1 MAYIEAKNIH
11 KTFGKGDAAVH
22 ALRGASLSVDKGEM
36 VAVMGKSGSGKST
49 LLNILGG
56 LMTMDEGEL
65 RVGGKKVDFRKK
77 KYLLNYRRR
86 EVGFVVQYFALID
99 DMNVYKNVS
108 LPLRYQGI
116 PGAKIRQRTTK
127 MLCNFVKAD
136 GVAQSF
142 IDKKG
147 GISAGDMVPDAR
159 MPVLKSL
166 CRSGNEA
173 DAVRL
178 SGSDIDIA
186 NDDIIAH
193 SNLTFRPSYQIKNLF
208 CAFSEDH
215 SFFCQR
221 DLAGAFCPADEKLFA
236 QFFFQI
242 FNLGGK
248 RGLGKMQGLGRV
260 YDTLLSCDSQKIIQ
274 DT

>member
-116 PGAKIRQRTTK
+116 PRAKIRQRTTK
-127 MLCNFVKAD
+127 MLRNLGIEEKAKAYP
-136 GVAQSF
+136 G
-142 IDKKG
+142 
-147 GISAGDMVPDAR
+147 
-159 MPVLKSL
+159 
-166 CRSGNEA
+166 E
-173 DAVRL
+173 L
-178 SGSDIDIA
+178 SGGQQQRAAIA
-186 NDDIIAH
+186 RALVKNAKII
-193 SNLTFRPSYQIKNLF
+193 L
-208 CAFSEDH
+208 
-215 SFFCQR
+215 
-221 DLAGAFCPADEKLFA
+221 ADEPTGALDEDTGNDVMKLF
-236 QFFFQI
+236 QR
-242 FNLGGK
+242 L
-248 RGLGKMQGLGRV
+248 KMKDRAIIIVTHDSKVAEYCDRIV
-260 YDTLLSCDSQKIIQ
+260 YLRDGANISE
-274 DT
+274 

>member
-1 MAYIEAKNIH
+1 MAYIEANNIH

-99 DMNVYKNVS
+99 DMNIYKNVS

-116 PGAKIRQRTTK
+116 PRAKIRQRTQK
-127 MLCNFVKAD
+127 MLRNLGIEEKA
-136 GVAQSF
+136 
-142 IDKKG
+142 
-147 GISAGDMVPDAR
+147 
-159 MPVLKSL
+159 KSYP
-166 CRSGNEA
+166 GK
-173 DAVRL
+173 L
-178 SGSDIDIA
+178 SGGQQQRAAIA
-186 NDDIIAH
+186 RALVKNAKII
-193 SNLTFRPSYQIKNLF
+193 L
-208 CAFSEDH
+208 
-215 SFFCQR
+215 
-221 DLAGAFCPADEKLFA
+221 ADEPTGALDEDTGNDVMKLF
-236 QFFFQI
+236 QR
-242 FNLGGK
+242 L
-248 RGLGKMQGLGRV
+248 KMKNRAIIIVTHDSKVAEYCDRIV
-260 YDTLLSCDSQKIIQ
+260 YLRDGANV
-274 DT
+274 

>member
-11 KTFGKGDAAVH
+11 KTFGKGDAPVH

-116 PGAKIRQRTTK
+116 PGAKIRQRTKK
-127 MLCNFVKAD
+127 MLRNLGIEEKA
-136 GVAQSF
+136 
-142 IDKKG
+142 
-147 GISAGDMVPDAR
+147 
-159 MPVLKSL
+159 KSYP
-166 CRSGNEA
+166 GE
-173 DAVRL
+173 L
-178 SGSDIDIA
+178 SGGQQQRAAIA
-186 NDDIIAH
+186 RALVKNAKII
-193 SNLTFRPSYQIKNLF
+193 L
-208 CAFSEDH
+208 
-215 SFFCQR
+215 
-221 DLAGAFCPADEKLFA
+221 ADEPTGALDEDTGNDVMKLF
-236 QFFFQI
+236 QR
-242 FNLGGK
+242 L
-248 RGLGKMQGLGRV
+248 KMKNRV
-260 YDTLLSCDSQKIIQ
+260 IIIVTHDSKVAEYCDRIVYLK
-274 DT
+274 DGANV

>member
-86 EVGFVVQYFALID
+86 EVGFVVQYFALND
-99 DMNVYKNVS
+99 DMNVYKDVS

-116 PGAKIRQRTTK
+116 PGAKIRQRTKK
-127 MLCNFVKAD
+127 MLRNLGIEEKA
-136 GVAQSF
+136 
-142 IDKKG
+142 
-147 GISAGDMVPDAR
+147 
-159 MPVLKSL
+159 KSYP
-166 CRSGNEA
+166 GE
-173 DAVRL
+173 L
-178 SGSDIDIA
+178 SGGQQQRAAIA
-186 NDDIIAH
+186 RALVKNAKII
-193 SNLTFRPSYQIKNLF
+193 L
-208 CAFSEDH
+208 
-215 SFFCQR
+215 
-221 DLAGAFCPADEKLFA
+221 ADEPTGALDEDTGNDVMKLF
-236 QFFFQI
+236 QR
-242 FNLGGK
+242 LKMKK
-248 RGLGKMQGLGRV
+248 RAIIIVTHDSKVAEYCDRIV
-260 YDTLLSCDSQKIIQ
+260 YLRDGANV
-274 DT
+274 

>member
-99 DMNVYKNVS
+99 DMNIYKNVS

-116 PGAKIRQRTTK
+116 PRAKIKQRTTK
-127 MLCNFVKAD
+127 MLRNLGIEEKAKAYP
-136 GVAQSF
+136 G
-142 IDKKG
+142 
-147 GISAGDMVPDAR
+147 
-159 MPVLKSL
+159 
-166 CRSGNEA
+166 E
-173 DAVRL
+173 L
-178 SGSDIDIA
+178 SGGQQQRAAIA
-186 NDDIIAH
+186 RALVKNAKII
-193 SNLTFRPSYQIKNLF
+193 L
-208 CAFSEDH
+208 
-215 SFFCQR
+215 
-221 DLAGAFCPADEKLFA
+221 ADEPTGALDEDTGNDVMKLF
-236 QFFFQI
+236 QR
-242 FNLGGK
+242 L
-248 RGLGKMQGLGRV
+248 KMKDRAIIIVTHDSKVAEYCDRIV
-260 YDTLLSCDSQKIIQ
+260 YLKDGANV
-274 DT
+274 

>member
-116 PGAKIRQRTTK
+116 PRAKIRQRTTK
-127 MLCNFVKAD
+127 MLRNLGIEEKAKAYP
-136 GVAQSF
+136 G
-142 IDKKG
+142 
-147 GISAGDMVPDAR
+147 
-159 MPVLKSL
+159 
-166 CRSGNEA
+166 E
-173 DAVRL
+173 L
-178 SGSDIDIA
+178 SGGQQQRAAIA
-186 NDDIIAH
+186 RALVKNAKII
-193 SNLTFRPSYQIKNLF
+193 L
-208 CAFSEDH
+208 
-215 SFFCQR
+215 
-221 DLAGAFCPADEKLFA
+221 ADEPTGALDEDTGNDVMKLF
-236 QFFFQI
+236 QR
-242 FNLGGK
+242 L
-248 RGLGKMQGLGRV
+248 KMKDRAIIIVTHDSKVAEYCDRIV
-260 YDTLLSCDSQKIIQ
+260 YLRDGSNISE
-274 DT
+274 

>member
-99 DMNVYKNVS
+99 DMNIYKNVS

-116 PGAKIRQRTTK
+116 PRAKIRQRTTK
-127 MLCNFVKAD
+127 MLRNLGIEEKA
-136 GVAQSF
+136 
-142 IDKKG
+142 
-147 GISAGDMVPDAR
+147 
-159 MPVLKSL
+159 KSYP
-166 CRSGNEA
+166 GE
-173 DAVRL
+173 L
-178 SGSDIDIA
+178 SGGQQQRAAIA
-186 NDDIIAH
+186 RALVKNAKII
-193 SNLTFRPSYQIKNLF
+193 L
-208 CAFSEDH
+208 
-215 SFFCQR
+215 
-221 DLAGAFCPADEKLFA
+221 ADEPTGALDEDTGNDVMKLI
-236 QFFFQI
+236 QR
-242 FNLGGK
+242 L
-248 RGLGKMQGLGRV
+248 KMKDRAIIIVTHDSKVAEYCDRIV
-260 YDTLLSCDSQKIIQ
+260 YLRDGANV
-274 DT
+274 

>member
-116 PGAKIRQRTTK
+116 SRAKIRQRTTK
-127 MLCNFVKAD
+127 MLRNLGIEEKAKAYP
-136 GVAQSF
+136 G
-142 IDKKG
+142 
-147 GISAGDMVPDAR
+147 
-159 MPVLKSL
+159 
-166 CRSGNEA
+166 E
-173 DAVRL
+173 L
-178 SGSDIDIA
+178 SGGQQQRAAIA
-186 NDDIIAH
+186 RALVKNAKII
-193 SNLTFRPSYQIKNLF
+193 L
-208 CAFSEDH
+208 
-215 SFFCQR
+215 
-221 DLAGAFCPADEKLFA
+221 ADEPTGALDEDTGNDVMKLF
-236 QFFFQI
+236 QR
-242 FNLGGK
+242 L
-248 RGLGKMQGLGRV
+248 KMKDRAIIIVTHDSKVAEYCDRIV
-260 YDTLLSCDSQKIIQ
+260 YLRDGANV
-274 DT
+274 

>member
-22 ALRGASLSVDKGEM
+22 ALRGAALSVDKGEM

-116 PGAKIRQRTTK
+116 PRAKIKQRTTK
-127 MLCNFVKAD
+127 MLRNLGIEEKA
-136 GVAQSF
+136 
-142 IDKKG
+142 
-147 GISAGDMVPDAR
+147 
-159 MPVLKSL
+159 KSYP
-166 CRSGNEA
+166 GE
-173 DAVRL
+173 L
-178 SGSDIDIA
+178 SGGQQQRAAIA
-186 NDDIIAH
+186 RALVKNAKII
-193 SNLTFRPSYQIKNLF
+193 L
-208 CAFSEDH
+208 
-215 SFFCQR
+215 
-221 DLAGAFCPADEKLFA
+221 ADEPTGALDEDTGNDVMKLF
-236 QFFFQI
+236 QR
-242 FNLGGK
+242 L
-248 RGLGKMQGLGRV
+248 KMKDRAIIIVTHDSKVSEYCDRIV
-260 YDTLLSCDSQKIIQ
+260 YLKDGANV
-274 DT
+274 

>member
-11 KTFGKGDAAVH
+11 KTSGKGDAAVH

-116 PGAKIRQRTTK
+116 PGAKIRQRTKK
-127 MLCNFVKAD
+127 MLRNLGIEEKA
-136 GVAQSF
+136 
-142 IDKKG
+142 
-147 GISAGDMVPDAR
+147 
-159 MPVLKSL
+159 KSYP
-166 CRSGNEA
+166 GE
-173 DAVRL
+173 L
-178 SGSDIDIA
+178 SGGQQQRAAIA
-186 NDDIIAH
+186 RALVKNAKII
-193 SNLTFRPSYQIKNLF
+193 L
-208 CAFSEDH
+208 
-215 SFFCQR
+215 
-221 DLAGAFCPADEKLFA
+221 ADEPTGALDEDTGNDVMKLF
-236 QFFFQI
+236 QR
-242 FNLGGK
+242 L
-248 RGLGKMQGLGRV
+248 KMKNRAIIIVTHDSKVAEYCDRIV
-260 YDTLLSCDSQKIIQ
+260 YLRDGANV
-274 DT
+274 

>member
-127 MLCNFVKAD
+127 MLRNLGIEEKA
-136 GVAQSF
+136 
-142 IDKKG
+142 
-147 GISAGDMVPDAR
+147 
-159 MPVLKSL
+159 KSYP
-166 CRSGNEA
+166 GE
-173 DAVRL
+173 L
-178 SGSDIDIA
+178 SGGQQQRAAIA
-186 NDDIIAH
+186 RALVKNAKII
-193 SNLTFRPSYQIKNLF
+193 L
-208 CAFSEDH
+208 
-215 SFFCQR
+215 
-221 DLAGAFCPADEKLFA
+221 ADESTGALDEDTGNDVMKLF
-236 QFFFQI
+236 QR
-242 FNLGGK
+242 L
-248 RGLGKMQGLGRV
+248 KMKDRAIIIVTHDSKVAEYCDRIV
-260 YDTLLSCDSQKIIQ
+260 YLRDGANV
-274 DT
+274 

>member
-127 MLCNFVKAD
+127 MLRNLGIEEKAKSYPGELSGGQQQRALLARALCATRKLLLLD
-136 GVAQSF
+136 EPVAGLDPIATHEMYRLIQQLNQQGITVIMVSHDIQSAVQYASHILHLHNRPLF
-142 IDKKG
+142 FGKTADY
-147 GISAGDMVPDAR
+147 
-159 MPVLKSL
+159 LKS
-166 CRSGNEA
+166 SVA
-173 DAVRL
+173 
-178 SGSDIDIA
+178 
-186 NDDIIAH
+186 
-193 SNLTFRPSYQIKNLF
+193 K
-208 CAFSEDH
+208 
-215 SFFCQR
+215 
-221 DLAGAFCPADEKLFA
+221 
-236 QFFFQI
+236 QF
-242 FNLGGK
+242 LGGEAH
-248 RGLGKMQGLGRV
+248 
-260 YDTLLSCDSQKIIQ
+260 D
-274 DT
+274 

>member
-99 DMNVYKNVS
+99 DMNIYKNVS

-116 PGAKIRQRTTK
+116 PRAKIRQRTQK
-127 MLCNFVKAD
+127 MLRNLGIEEKA
-136 GVAQSF
+136 
-142 IDKKG
+142 
-147 GISAGDMVPDAR
+147 
-159 MPVLKSL
+159 KSYP
-166 CRSGNEA
+166 GE
-173 DAVRL
+173 L
-178 SGSDIDIA
+178 SGGQQQRAAIA
-186 NDDIIAH
+186 RALVKNAKII
-193 SNLTFRPSYQIKNLF
+193 L
-208 CAFSEDH
+208 
-215 SFFCQR
+215 
-221 DLAGAFCPADEKLFA
+221 ADEPTGALDEDTGNDVMKLF
-236 QFFFQI
+236 QR
-242 FNLGGK
+242 L
-248 RGLGKMQGLGRV
+248 KMKDRAIIIVTHDSKVAEYCDRIV
-260 YDTLLSCDSQKIIQ
+260 YLRDGADISE
-274 DT
+274 

>member
-36 VAVMGKSGSGKST
+36 VAVMGPNGSGKST

-99 DMNVYKNVS
+99 DMNIYKNVS

-116 PGAKIRQRTTK
+116 SRAKIRQRTTK
-127 MLCNFVKAD
+127 MLRNLGIEEKAKAYP
-136 GVAQSF
+136 G
-142 IDKKG
+142 
-147 GISAGDMVPDAR
+147 
-159 MPVLKSL
+159 
-166 CRSGNEA
+166 E
-173 DAVRL
+173 L
-178 SGSDIDIA
+178 SGGQQQRAAIA
-186 NDDIIAH
+186 RALVKNAKII
-193 SNLTFRPSYQIKNLF
+193 L
-208 CAFSEDH
+208 
-215 SFFCQR
+215 
-221 DLAGAFCPADEKLFA
+221 ADEPTGALDEDTGNDVMKLF
-236 QFFFQI
+236 QR
-242 FNLGGK
+242 L
-248 RGLGKMQGLGRV
+248 KMKDRAIIIVTHDSKVAEYCDRIV
-260 YDTLLSCDSQKIIQ
+260 YLKDGANV
-274 DT
+274 

>member
-1 MAYIEAKNIH
+1 MAYIEANNIH

-99 DMNVYKNVS
+99 DMNIYKNVS

-116 PGAKIRQRTTK
+116 PRAKIRQRTQK
-127 MLCNFVKAD
+127 MLRNLGIEEKA
-136 GVAQSF
+136 
-142 IDKKG
+142 
-147 GISAGDMVPDAR
+147 
-159 MPVLKSL
+159 KSYP
-166 CRSGNEA
+166 GE
-173 DAVRL
+173 L
-178 SGSDIDIA
+178 SGGQQQRAAIA
-186 NDDIIAH
+186 RALVKNAKII
-193 SNLTFRPSYQIKNLF
+193 L
-208 CAFSEDH
+208 
-215 SFFCQR
+215 
-221 DLAGAFCPADEKLFA
+221 ADEPPGALDEDTGNDVMKLF
-236 QFFFQI
+236 QR
-242 FNLGGK
+242 L
-248 RGLGKMQGLGRV
+248 KMKNRAIIIVTHDSKVAEYCDRIV
-260 YDTLLSCDSQKIIQ
+260 YLRDGANV
-274 DT
+274 

>member
-99 DMNVYKNVS
+99 DMNIYKNVS

-116 PGAKIRQRTTK
+116 PRAKIRQRTTK
-127 MLCNFVKAD
+127 MLRNLGIEEKAKAYP
-136 GVAQSF
+136 G
-142 IDKKG
+142 
-147 GISAGDMVPDAR
+147 
-159 MPVLKSL
+159 
-166 CRSGNEA
+166 E
-173 DAVRL
+173 L
-178 SGSDIDIA
+178 SGGQQQRAAIA
-186 NDDIIAH
+186 RALVKNAKII
-193 SNLTFRPSYQIKNLF
+193 L
-208 CAFSEDH
+208 
-215 SFFCQR
+215 
-221 DLAGAFCPADEKLFA
+221 ADEPTGALDEDTGNDVMKLF
-236 QFFFQI
+236 QR
-242 FNLGGK
+242 L
-248 RGLGKMQGLGRV
+248 KMKDRAIIIVTHDSKVAEYCDRIV
-260 YDTLLSCDSQKIIQ
+260 YLRDGANV
-274 DT
+274 

>member
-99 DMNVYKNVS
+99 DMNIYKNVS

-116 PGAKIRQRTTK
+116 PRAKIRQRTQK
-127 MLCNFVKAD
+127 MLRNLGIEEKA
-136 GVAQSF
+136 
-142 IDKKG
+142 
-147 GISAGDMVPDAR
+147 
-159 MPVLKSL
+159 KSYP
-166 CRSGNEA
+166 GE
-173 DAVRL
+173 L
-178 SGSDIDIA
+178 SGGQQQRAAIA
-186 NDDIIAH
+186 RALVKNAKII
-193 SNLTFRPSYQIKNLF
+193 L
-208 CAFSEDH
+208 
-215 SFFCQR
+215 
-221 DLAGAFCPADEKLFA
+221 ADEPTGALDEDTGNDVMKLF
-236 QFFFQI
+236 QR
-242 FNLGGK
+242 L
-248 RGLGKMQGLGRV
+248 KMKDRAIIIVTHDSKVAEYCDRIV
-260 YDTLLSCDSQKIIQ
+260 YLKDGANV
-274 DT
+274 

>member
-99 DMNVYKNVS
+99 DMNIYKNVS

-127 MLCNFVKAD
+127 MLRNLGIEEKAKAYP
-136 GVAQSF
+136 G
-142 IDKKG
+142 
-147 GISAGDMVPDAR
+147 
-159 MPVLKSL
+159 
-166 CRSGNEA
+166 E
-173 DAVRL
+173 L
-178 SGSDIDIA
+178 SGGQQQRAAIA
-186 NDDIIAH
+186 RALVKNAKII
-193 SNLTFRPSYQIKNLF
+193 L
-208 CAFSEDH
+208 
-215 SFFCQR
+215 
-221 DLAGAFCPADEKLFA
+221 ADEPTGALDEDTGNDVMKLF
-236 QFFFQI
+236 QR
-242 FNLGGK
+242 L
-248 RGLGKMQGLGRV
+248 KMKDRAIIIVTHDSKVAEYCDRIV
-260 YDTLLSCDSQKIIQ
+260 YLRDGANV
-274 DT
+274 

>member
-116 PGAKIRQRTTK
+116 PRAKIKQRTTK
-127 MLCNFVKAD
+127 MLRNLGIEEKAKAYP
-136 GVAQSF
+136 G
-142 IDKKG
+142 
-147 GISAGDMVPDAR
+147 
-159 MPVLKSL
+159 
-166 CRSGNEA
+166 E
-173 DAVRL
+173 L
-178 SGSDIDIA
+178 SGGQQQRAAIA
-186 NDDIIAH
+186 RALVKNAKII
-193 SNLTFRPSYQIKNLF
+193 L
-208 CAFSEDH
+208 
-215 SFFCQR
+215 
-221 DLAGAFCPADEKLFA
+221 ADEPTGALDEDTGNDVMKLF
-236 QFFFQI
+236 QR
-242 FNLGGK
+242 L
-248 RGLGKMQGLGRV
+248 KMKDRAIIIVTHDSKVAEYCDRIV
-260 YDTLLSCDSQKIIQ
+260 YLRDGANV
-274 DT
+274 

>member
-99 DMNVYKNVS
+99 DMNIYKNVS

-116 PGAKIRQRTTK
+116 PRAKIRQRTTK
-127 MLCNFVKAD
+127 MLRNLGIEEKA
-136 GVAQSF
+136 
-142 IDKKG
+142 
-147 GISAGDMVPDAR
+147 
-159 MPVLKSL
+159 KSYP
-166 CRSGNEA
+166 GE
-173 DAVRL
+173 L
-178 SGSDIDIA
+178 SGGQQQRAAIA
-186 NDDIIAH
+186 RALVKNEKII
-193 SNLTFRPSYQIKNLF
+193 L
-208 CAFSEDH
+208 
-215 SFFCQR
+215 
-221 DLAGAFCPADEKLFA
+221 ADEPTGALDEDTGNDVMKLF
-236 QFFFQI
+236 QR
-242 FNLGGK
+242 L
-248 RGLGKMQGLGRV
+248 KMKDRAIIIVTHDSKVAEYCDRIV
-260 YDTLLSCDSQKIIQ
+260 YLRDGANV
-274 DT
+274 

>member
-1 MAYIEAKNIH
+1 MAYIEANNIH

-99 DMNVYKNVS
+99 EMNIYKNVS

-116 PGAKIRQRTTK
+116 PRAKIRQRTQK
-127 MLCNFVKAD
+127 MLRNLGIEEKA
-136 GVAQSF
+136 
-142 IDKKG
+142 
-147 GISAGDMVPDAR
+147 
-159 MPVLKSL
+159 KSYP
-166 CRSGNEA
+166 GE
-173 DAVRL
+173 L
-178 SGSDIDIA
+178 SGGQQQRAAIA
-186 NDDIIAH
+186 RALVKNAKII
-193 SNLTFRPSYQIKNLF
+193 L
-208 CAFSEDH
+208 
-215 SFFCQR
+215 
-221 DLAGAFCPADEKLFA
+221 ADEPTGALDEDTGNDVMKLF
-236 QFFFQI
+236 QR
-242 FNLGGK
+242 L
-248 RGLGKMQGLGRV
+248 KMKNRAIIIVTHDSKVAEYCDRIV
-260 YDTLLSCDSQKIIQ
+260 YLRDGANV
-274 DT
+274 